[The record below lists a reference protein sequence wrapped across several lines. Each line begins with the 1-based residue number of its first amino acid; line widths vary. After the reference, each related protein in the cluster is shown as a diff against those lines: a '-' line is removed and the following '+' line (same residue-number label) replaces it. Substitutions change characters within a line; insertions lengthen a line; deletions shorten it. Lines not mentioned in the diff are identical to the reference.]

1 MLNKEQLN
9 AKMKSDKERKERNDK
24 DWAPLVSKYWIWK
37 INKEIRD
44 QAKRGYHWAD
54 YEVDSDNIDAMA
66 LIELYYQQLG
76 YTVRYGTNCFGNQ
89 TIYLRWD
96 SK

>member
-66 LIELYYQQLG
+66 LIELYFSINFQKNHCYCNINL
-76 YTVRYGTNCFGNQ
+76 YKRIQ
-89 TIYLRWD
+89 T
-96 SK
+96 K